1 VRWNRDPGARPQEA
15 TLMSSTARAYGF
27 ASTPSPKELAAI
39 LGGEALR
46 VTKTFVMAKP
56 AAGQWIVGYDF
67 GALVFVG
74 VPEGQCKATLER
86 VLSKIGPEPHPPI
99 EESLPIEVKEG
110 APVEVRFD
118 RVLVPA
124 LTDAVVEVLT
134 LALAQSVGMEYYE
147 EDVDAL
153 VTRVRRATDALAET
167 GRQKGSVREMRR
179 FIGSG
184 MSTRNQVIFTLALL
198 DTPQLA
204 WDDETV
210 DKLYRGLRTLFEIED
225 RYRALDHKLTIVQD
239 TFELLSDLTQ
249 ERRSWYLE
257 ILVAALVG
265 AEVLLFIY
273 QLVHEFRHPG

>member
-1 VRWNRDPGARPQEA
+1 
-15 TLMSSTARAYGF
+15 MSSTTAWAYSF

-39 LGGEALR
+39 LGGEGLR
-46 VTKTFVMAKP
+46 VTKTFVIAKP
-56 AAGQWIVGYDF
+56 AAVQWIVGYDF

-74 VPEGQCKATLER
+74 VPDAERKATVDR
-86 VLSKIGPEPHPPI
+86 ALSKMGPEPHPPL
-99 EESLPIEVKEG
+99 EDSLPIEVKED
-110 APVEVRFD
+110 ALVEVRFD

-124 LTDAVVEVLT
+124 LTDAVVEVLA

-147 EDVDAL
+147 EDVDRL
-153 VTRVRRATDALAET
+153 VSRVRKATDSLAET

-204 WDDETV
+204 WDDEKA
-210 DKLYRGLRTLFEIED
+210 DKLYRGMRALLEIDD

-239 TFELLSDLTQ
+239 TFELLGDLTQ